1 MKSAGRWAAIAGVVV
16 LSAVAVAGLGLA
28 IYAALLFKD
37 LPNASELAEYRPPT
51 STRVYAADGTLIAQ
65 LGQER
70 RIFTPY
76 DQIPPLVVRA
86 FLAAEDHKF
95 FEHGGIDVEG
105 LGRALS
111 RDVFRAANGQRLQGG
126 STITQQVAKNILLN
140 SDVTFGRKIKEAIL
154 AQRIEQTLPKTRILE
169 IYLNQIPLGYQ
180 SYGVGAAAY
189 NYFGK
194 SLNDLDL
201 AEVAYLAALPK
212 GPANYHPIRHKA
224 AAIARRNWILGQMAE
239 LGWVTRNAANA
250 AMKEDLVVQTKPL
263 RAHYH
268 DADYF
273 VEEVRL
279 RARGTIS
286 KDAETAGLY
295 LRTTL
300 DSRLQS
306 AARIALMKGLE
317 SYDHRHGWRGA
328 WGHAAVAP
336 DWFKSTAIKPPPAER
351 RGWRAAQID
360 KAGGGTAEV
369 TTIEG
374 QTGSIDGADV
384 AWATAGKGLQAGDLV
399 FVEPV
404 AGSPKRFNLRQV
416 PEVNGALVA
425 LEPHTGRI
433 MALVGGYS
441 FSLSN
446 FNRAT
451 QAARQ
456 PGSSFKPFVY
466 ATALENG
473 FTPASEVLDAP
484 IYLNGGNGKVY
495 SPENYEHTYSGMTP
509 FRNGLVYSKNTM
521 TVRIA
526 QRVGMKKIVEA
537 AKRDGVV
544 DDMAPVLSMAL
555 GAQEVTPFRLVS
567 AYAAFANGG
576 KRIQPHLIELAED
589 HTGQV
594 VWKAD
599 RRDCP
604 HCDAPYDGGESPRV
618 PFDGAQVM
626 DPITSYQI
634 ALMLEGV
641 VQRGTGAAVGAAFPH
656 QIIAGKTGTTND
668 YRSAWFVGFTPDLVV
683 GVFVGFDDNR
693 SLGDGET
700 GAHAAVPIFIDFMKD
715 ALAGAP
721 NDDFTAPK
729 DVKMAYAHGY
739 REAFRPGTEP
749 KPVPAAPAGLPGAV
763 IAPTNLQGLPDVQLA
778 PAAAP
783 PPPPPPQKKPS
794 PELKGLY

>member
-16 LSAVAVAGLGLA
+16 LSTVAVAGLGLA
-28 IYAALLFKD
+28 VYAALLFKD
-37 LPNASELAEYRPPT
+37 LPDAAELAEYRPPT
-51 STRVYAADGTLIAQ
+51 STRVYAWDGTLIAQ

-76 DQIPPLVVRA
+76 DQIPPTVVRA

-105 LGRALS
+105 LGRAMS
-111 RDVFRAANGQRLQGG
+111 RDVFRAANGKRLEGG
-126 STITQQVAKNILLN
+126 STITQQVAKNILLTN
-140 SDVTFGRKIKEAIL
+140 EVTFGRKLKEAIL
-154 AQRIEQTLPKTRILE
+154 AQRIEQTLPKARILE

-201 AEVAYLAALPK
+201 AEIAFLAALPK

-239 LGWVTRNAANA
+239 LGWVSRPAAEA

-300 DSRLQS
+300 DSKLQS

-328 WGHAAVAP
+328 WGHADVSA
-336 DWFKSTAIKPPPAER
+336 DWFKSASVKPPPAER
-351 RGWRAAQID
+351 RGWRAAQITH
-360 KAGGGTAEV
+360 AGGGTAEV
-369 TTIEG
+369 DTIEG

-384 AWATAGKGLQAGDLV
+384 AWATAGKGLQTGDLV

-425 LEPHTGRI
+425 LEPHTGRVL
-433 MALVGGYS
+433 ALVGGYS

-466 ATALENG
+466 AAALENG

-495 SPENYEHTYSGMTP
+495 SPENYEHTYSGQTP

-526 QRVGMKKIVEA
+526 QRVGMKKIVDA

-589 HTGQV
+589 HSGQV
-594 VWKAD
+594 MWKAD

-618 PFDGAQVM
+618 PFDGTQVM
-626 DPITSYQI
+626 DPITAYQI
-634 ALMLEGV
+634 SLMLEGV

-656 QIIAGKTGTTND
+656 QFIAGKTGTTND
-668 YRSAWFVGFTPDLVV
+668 YRSAWFVGYTPNLVV

-715 ALAGAP
+715 ALADAP
-721 NDDFTAPK
+721 NTDFAQPK

-749 KPVPAAPAGLPGAV
+749 KPVPVAPVTPGVGLAV
-763 IAPTNLQGLPDVQLA
+763 TPSNLQGMPNIQFA

-783 PPPPPPQKKPS
+783 PPPPPQKKP
-794 PELKGLY
+794 PAELKGLY